1 MVTADPQQGSSR
13 DGDPRQQ
20 ADPRRW
26 WILALL
32 SSLQLM
38 ILLDMTVVNVALPRI
53 QEGLGFSPSGLT
65 WVVNGY
71 VLAAGGLLM
80 LGGRMADFFGR
91 RRVLLIG
98 VVVFGLA
105 SALSGAAT
113 APWMMIV
120 GRFGQG
126 TAEAL
131 VAPASLALIA
141 LLFTDPKERT
151 KALGLWGGLAGI
163 GGALG
168 YVLSGV
174 LTDLASWRWI
184 FFINLPVALVVL
196 FLVPRF
202 VAESRMTRGK
212 DDSLDLVGAAT
223 LTLGLVGVVYGLL
236 QAAERSWGSV
246 QVLAPLVV
254 GAALLV
260 LMVVVERR
268 SRNPLIPLD
277 FFANR
282 TRSTINLVSLLF
294 MAAFISYT
302 FMMSLFNQ
310 QILGLS
316 PLMAGLAWLPLTVGI
331 PVGLGVST
339 ALVPRLGVKVVAAL
353 GYAGAGGGL
362 ILTSM
367 VTPDS
372 SYFLGVV
379 PGMLVFGLFAGLS
392 MPASLNAALHGVTGQ
407 DSGLASGVLT
417 TMQQVGSA
425 TGVAVLVTLAIRH
438 AETAIEAGAS
448 APVAAAQGYSL
459 AFLVGG
465 VLMIIGG
472 LVILALF
479 ERVDTELSDPMVAR
493 AAAYESAGDEPGGP
507 GGSAEPSAREGSS

>member
-13 DGDPRQQ
+13 DDGPRQQ

-80 LGGRMADFFGR
+80 LGGRLADFFGR

-202 VAESRMTRGK
+202 VAESRMARGK
-212 DDSLDLVGAAT
+212 DDSLDVVGAAT

-236 QAAERSWGSV
+236 QAAERSWGSL

-254 GAALLV
+254 GAALLA

-459 AFLVGG
+459 AFLIGG

-479 ERVDTELSDPMVAR
+479 ERVDTELSDPMVAK
-493 AAAYESAGDEPGGP
+493 AAAYESTEDEPDQP
-507 GGSAEPSAREGSS
+507 GGAAEPSTREGSS